1 MPITKARQLAEFIA
15 NADVDS
21 DEIATGAVSA
31 SKLAATLDLSSKTI
45 VLPDV
50 AAFNI
55 TSGDVGIGTANP
67 AEKFHIASSSGN
79 TILNLQRTNTN
90 TTGTVGALTFTASD
104 GHVVAAVNALGDG
117 NDEGADLQFRTT
129 SAASGTNYYNDT
141 DPRMTIKGSGL
152 IGIGTTSPV
161 GTLHLH
167 SADTAVRLTSN
178 QGSNTPLAQLQY
190 SGSGGYFLRMGDS
203 SNNEDVMIRTYGNSH
218 FNGGNV
224 GIGTTSPS
232 TKLHVKSGGAGNSY
246 GSLYL
251 EIDTATNYPAMVIQT
266 ATGGNTTE
274 THGLYIK
281 NTANGFGLRIDDVA
295 SDTSPFVVDAGGNV
309 GIGTTSPS
317 ADYGS
322 DVALEISG
330 ATSPGLVINDTGQG
344 SKYGIHADSND
355 LKVTYGSDILTTF
368 QNDGD
373 FGIGTSN
380 PVAKLVVS
388 NGGAEGWEIDPA
400 LIGSNH
406 NRITNYNRST
416 NAYCSLTTDAASF
429 IHRINGSN
437 NEKLEFVSNGL
448 NLKSATYAILNVQT
462 DVDDNST
469 SNDGI
474 IKISNGSSGT
484 TKAEFRWDESED
496 KVHISYGDHGRH
508 ISIQPNGRVGIGTST
523 GSINNFLHLKS
534 AASGGPQIE
543 IESTSGTANS
553 AFIGFDGTSLQ
564 LSTQRDMVD
573 GSKRDTGKSWGGINI
588 VGEAAGSKILFAT
601 SEGNNN
607 SATTKMMISKEG
619 KVLIG
624 DTTSNSD
631 DLLQI
636 ETPANGGGQGIHIRR
651 NDSNSSQM
659 LGRVMFGNNSV
670 DSAVQIRADTD
681 GAVNNGKF
689 SLFVAN
695 AGGSYKVLEIGSS
708 KNVQIEDGNLILA
721 NGHGIDFGA
730 TSNSSGSSVS
740 ELLSDYEHGTWTPT
754 IRSTGSNPSVNYNTQ
769 IGEYIRVGRLLH
781 INFYIYVAA
790 NRVSGGS
797 GYIKVGGLPFS
808 VQGEANGAYPHIT
821 AGYVHTGGAAQA
833 NLGNNVM
840 RFQVNATP
848 STELSLYSSNNGSFG
863 TGAWELSGSG
873 TLPIY

>member
-45 VLPDV
+45 VLPDLDQAV
-50 AAFNI
+50 TI
-55 TSGDVGIGTANP
+55 TSPSSAEGVKLNGRSADDIGQL
-67 AEKFHIASSSGN
+67 KFYENDG
-79 TILNLQRTNTN
+79 
-90 TTGTVGALTFTASD
+90 TTSLARLDA
-104 GHVVAAVNALGDG
+104 
-117 NDEGADLQFRTT
+117 RTT
-129 SAASGTNYYNDT
+129 HFEVGSYNELRFSAGGVGNNHVIVDASG
-141 DPRMTIKGSGL
+141 KV
-152 IGIGTTSPV
+152 GIGTTSPV

-167 SADTAVRLTSN
+167 SADTAVRLTSS

-190 SGSGGYFLRMGDS
+190 SGSGGYFLRLGDS

-224 GIGTTSPS
+224 GIGTTNPAAKLHVEGTSSGTAAYIENDFSWTAANLSEFSNSAFTIRPRNSDVYLKTSGSASDIRFQGINAANNAARDILFNAFGGNVGIGANTIQPFAKLEVAGTAGAQTGANQALYVRAASATANEGVGIRMSAASGSHEAVGIIGVVNNPSGNAGAMTFHTYNLGATIPERMRIDNVGNVGIGTTTPS
-232 TKLHVKSGGAGNSY
+232 TKLHVQSDGAGN
-246 GSLYL
+246 GNGTFYL
-251 EIDTATNYPAMVIQT
+251 AIDTATNYPAMVIQT
-266 ATGGNTTE
+266 ATGGNPTE

-295 SDTSPFVVDAGGNV
+295 NDTSPFVVA
-309 GIGTTSPS
+309 
-317 ADYGS
+317 AD
-322 DVALEISG
+322 
-330 ATSPGLVINDTGQG
+330 
-344 SKYGIHADSND
+344 
-355 LKVTYGSDILTTF
+355 
-368 QNDGD
+368 
-373 FGIGTSN
+373 
-380 PVAKLVVS
+380 
-388 NGGAEGWEIDPA
+388 
-400 LIGSNH
+400 
-406 NRITNYNRST
+406 
-416 NAYCSLTTDAASF
+416 
-429 IHRINGSN
+429 
-437 NEKLEFVSNGL
+437 
-448 NLKSATYAILNVQT
+448 
-462 DVDDNST
+462 
-469 SNDGI
+469 
-474 IKISNGSSGT
+474 
-484 TKAEFRWDESED
+484 
-496 KVHISYGDHGRH
+496 
-508 ISIQPNGRVGIGTST
+508 
-523 GSINNFLHLKS
+523 
-534 AASGGPQIE
+534 
-543 IESTSGTANS
+543 
-553 AFIGFDGTSLQ
+553 
-564 LSTQRDMVD
+564 
-573 GSKRDTGKSWGGINI
+573 
-588 VGEAAGSKILFAT
+588 
-601 SEGNNN
+601 
-607 SATTKMMISKEG
+607 G

-636 ETPANGGGQGIHIRR
+636 QTPENGGGQGIHIRR

-681 GAVNNGKF
+681 GAVNSGKF

-730 TSNSSGSSVS
+730 TSNSSGSNIS

-754 IRSTGSNPSVNYNTQ
+754 IRSTQSNPSVNYNTQ
-769 IGEYIRVGRLLH
+769 LGEYIRVGRLLH

-790 NRVSGGS
+790 NRVSGGA

-808 VQGEANGAYPHIT
+808 VQGESNGGYPHIT

-833 NLGNNVM
+833 NQSNNVM
-840 RFQVNATP
+840 RFQANATP
-848 STELSLYSSNNGSFG
+848 TTELSLYSSNHGSFG